1 MGEPLELKKPQAEE
15 GPHFRGPSLDEFH
28 LAILVPSG
36 SLWNTGFAMSLLKC
50 VQSMHQVPI
59 GRRHSYRIHN
69 QQSSML
75 PYSREAG
82 FLAALAMEPEPTHI
96 LMLDSDM
103 EFPEDTIHWMVWR
116 DEPVLLANYVKR
128 CVPTIP
134 VTRGF
139 DNRYV
144 YTHQADSGLVEVK
157 FGGLGCCLVKMEVVK
172 KLERPW
178 FNFNWRPDPTTPG
191 NWLIDGEDTGFFNKV
206 REAGYKAML
215 DHDLSKHVNHI
226 GELVYTNRMGELTEQ
241 ENDEAMYGKSA
252 A

>member
-1 MGEPLELKKPQAEE
+1 MKRTLPPDWQQAE
-15 GPHFRGPSLDEFH
+15 GPHFRGPLLEDFH

-36 SLWNTGFAMSLLKC
+36 PSWATGFAISLLKC
-50 VQSMHQVPI
+50 VQSMHQRPLAK
-59 GRRHSYRIHN
+59 RHSYRINN

-82 FLAALAMEPEPTHI
+82 FLAAMAMDPEPTHV

-116 DEPVLLANYVKR
+116 NESVLLANYVKR

-134 VTRGF
+134 VTRDF
-139 DNRYV
+139 DGRYV
-144 YTHQADSGLVEVK
+144 YTHSYDTGLQEVK
-157 FGGLGCCLVKMEVVK
+157 FGGLGCCMITMDVLKA
-172 KLERPW
+172 LPRPW
-178 FNFNWRPDPTTPG
+178 FNFNWRPDPHTPG
-191 NWLIDGEDTGFFNKV
+191 NFLIDGEDTGFFNKC
-206 REAGYKAML
+206 REAGYKVML

-226 GELVYTNRMGELTEQ
+226 GEMVYTNRMGEMTER
-241 ENDEAMYGKSA
+241 ENDEAIYGKSA